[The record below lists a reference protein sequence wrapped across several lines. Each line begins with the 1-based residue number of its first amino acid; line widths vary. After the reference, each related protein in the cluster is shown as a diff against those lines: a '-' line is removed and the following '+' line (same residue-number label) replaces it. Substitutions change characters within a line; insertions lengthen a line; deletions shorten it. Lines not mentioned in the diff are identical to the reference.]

1 MGYNYCLVIA
11 NKEVV
16 DLVLEVL
23 EKDKVKAE
31 LIKKEDGTDLV
42 VSGNSLIS
50 YYGRSFPD
58 LEESFPGRTLTLYV
72 DGRSANYE
80 IQGNWNLAPSFNAGI
95 TLQMGISLPSA
106 DLKKIKR
113 DKKIA
118 AILKELQDLDTF
130 EDLQI
135 EDGVALETH
144 SVTIES
150 ENDLSKIEELS
161 QLLEKLSL
169 VLVEMEIDHYVTWFE
184 GTFAQSSGDLY
195 ENLLYPVV
203 YADAFWD
210 EDGVEQQLHVTNTEI
225 FCMIS

>member
-1 MGYNYCLVIA
+1 
-11 NKEVV
+11 
-16 DLVLEVL
+16 
-23 EKDKVKAE
+23 
-31 LIKKEDGTDLV
+31 
-42 VSGNSLIS
+42 
-50 YYGRSFPD
+50 
-58 LEESFPGRTLTLYV
+58 
-72 DGRSANYE
+72 
-80 IQGNWNLAPSFNAGI
+80 
-95 TLQMGISLPSA
+95 MGISLPSA

-135 EDGVALETH
+135 EDGVAQETH